1 MLVWSCIVLI
11 LFARSSNGIHNG
23 VDAKFDF
30 WTFIASVSINGYQQC
45 GGTVIDDR
53 IILTAAQ
60 CVKGIPVNNITVR
73 VGSAFVNKGGE
84 IIKVNAMVVHEK
96 YEEYV
101 ESDDIALLWL
111 RTSALSRRV
120 TKIPLATIEPAPND
134 YPSNAGWGEKSL
146 ESDVL
151 PKRLQNGVTKIHE
164 RKVCIQELIQP
175 IGPELLCAFYT
186 QNDICPGDYG
196 GPLIL
201 ANKLVGIAVTGHG
214 CGYVGL
220 PSLYTN
226 VFHYLKWIDQNSKKL
241 KKNK

>member
-1 MLVWSCIVLI
+1 MLAWSCIVLI
-11 LFARSSNGIHNG
+11 LFSRSSHGIHNG

-30 WTFIASVSINGYQQC
+30 WTFIASVSINGYQEC
-45 GGTVIDDR
+45 GGTVIDNR

-60 CVKGIPVNNITVR
+60 CVRDIPVGNITVR

-84 IIKVNAMVVHEK
+84 VIRVKAMEVHGSYKELNN
-96 YEEYV
+96 
-101 ESDDIALLWL
+101 DIALLWL
-111 RTSALSRRV
+111 RTSALSKRV
-120 TKIPLATIEPAPND
+120 TKIPLPTSEPIPND

-146 ESDVL
+146 ESNVL

-164 RKVCIQELIQP
+164 RSVCIHELIEP
-175 IGPELLCAFYT
+175 IGPELLCAFYAH
-186 QNDICPGDYG
+186 NDICPGDYG

-201 ANKLVGIAVTGHG
+201 SNKVVGIAVTGHG

-226 VFHYLKWIDQNSKKL
+226 VFHYLKWIDQHSKKL
-241 KKNK
+241 MKNK